1 MFWLWFHKNAA
12 SIPKNCSNEKTVAVP
27 PTTIIVVLSHLGIS
41 RSLILARVM
50 RQRIN
55 ISKSELPRKKP
66 LDAFPFRC
74 VKNRVRIALNPHEAR
89 MQGWESLSHEQ
100 FRADSKRSNQKV
112 QGAVLLALDDQILN
126 GNGVGTN
133 LTGILQT
140 AGIQTQA
147 KGADTM
153 VNGFSLFLCSALQ

>member
-1 MFWLWFHKNAA
+1 
-12 SIPKNCSNEKTVAVP
+12 
-27 PTTIIVVLSHLGIS
+27 
-41 RSLILARVM
+41 
-50 RQRIN
+50 
-55 ISKSELPRKKP
+55 
-66 LDAFPFRC
+66 
-74 VKNRVRIALNPHEAR
+74 

-153 VNGFSLFLCSALQ
+153 VNGILSLFVLRTSMTKSLAVIALKICRRHTCHYSQTSRGG